1 MRRFF
6 LRAKKVVDKTADGY
20 YNEYMNSCSYIELGG
35 VCFMKPLNDDLAY
48 DLGDFF
54 KIFGDPSRIKI
65 LYALLQK
72 DMCVSELVGELGLNQ
87 SALSHQLRL
96 LRQNDIVKFRRDGKM
111 VIYSLDDEHVGI
123 LLRNG
128 IEHLSHKNA
137 YEGEEVSE

>member
-1 MRRFF
+1 
-6 LRAKKVVDKTADGY
+6 
-20 YNEYMNSCSYIELGG
+20 
-35 VCFMKPLNDDLAY
+35 MKPLNEDLAY

-72 DMCVSELVGELGLNQ
+72 DMCVSELVNELGLNQ

-137 YEGEEVSE
+137 YEDEGVSE